1 MKFIIANW
9 KMNLSVEKSIA
20 LAKEYTEVLKTLPA
34 EVVVCPSFTALPF
47 VGKLLEET
55 EIAVGAQDIFWE
67 KSGAYTGEISASDV
81 VDLGAGY
88 VIIGHSERRQ
98 YLGEEDWM
106 INKKVERALETRSLC
121 PIVCIGETDED
132 REAGERE
139 GVLTA
144 QLDIALQGV
153 NLRLGKNL
161 IVAYEPIWAI
171 GSGELPENEEI
182 EYVVNVIKV
191 LLRKKFGDRADD
203 ICAVVYGGSV
213 DGQTAE
219 EILSLPTVDGLL
231 VGGASLNA
239 REFSRIVSAVVE

>member
-1 MKFIIANW
+1 
-9 KMNLSVEKSIA
+9 MNLSVEKSIA

-55 EIAVGAQDIFWE
+55 EIAVGAQDVFWE
-67 KSGAYTGEISASDV
+67 KSGAYTGEISVSDLI
-81 VDLGAGY
+81 DLGASY

-98 YLGEEDWM
+98 QLGEEDWM
-106 INKKVERALETRSLC
+106 INKKVERVLEARSLC
-121 PIVCIGETDED
+121 PILCIGETDED
-132 REAGERE
+132 HEAGERE
-139 GVLTA
+139 SVLTS
-144 QLDIALQGV
+144 QLEAALQNV
-153 NLRLGKNL
+153 NLRVGKNL

-182 EYVVNVIKV
+182 EYVVDVIKV

-203 ICAVVYGGSV
+203 MCAVVYGGSV
-213 DGQTAE
+213 DGQTAQ